1 MQVSN
6 THTYTSLNVFGFL
19 FRNSTIVLWTT
30 NLQQH
35 LSFALN
41 NKLEF
46 LVCLLFSYIEFYFT
60 YFGLF
65 FKIGFDV
72 SPLGLGLFWLYKYF
86 FVRITI
92 KIGLLLILS
101 QILCACVMIAHTYW
115 FFIELSSN
123 YQRSTFFVTFFLILP
138 VCNSL

>member
-72 SPLGLGLFWLYKYF
+72 SPLGLGLF
-86 FVRITI
+86 
-92 KIGLLLILS
+92 
-101 QILCACVMIAHTYW
+101 
-115 FFIELSSN
+115 
-123 YQRSTFFVTFFLILP
+123 
-138 VCNSL
+138 